1 MKKRYGILLGVVVL
15 LLAADQWLKYWTLQ
29 NLAGAPAIDL
39 IPGIFR
45 LTYVENRGAAF
56 GILQGGTVLLAIVS
70 VLAVALLLYFYKNIP
85 AEKGVWT
92 MRLSYILVIAGAIGN
107 MIDRIFCG
115 YVVDML
121 EFYWFSFP
129 VFNLEDCFIVV
140 GGIAFLLVAMIKPAW
155 AEALFGRSKKED
167 NNG

>member
-1 MKKRYGILLGVVVL
+1 MKKRYGILLGVVLL

-29 NLAGAPAIDL
+29 NLAGSPAIDL

-56 GILQGGTVLLAIVS
+56 GILQGGTVLLAVVS
-70 VLAVALLLYFYKNIP
+70 VAAVALLLYFYKNIP
-85 AEKGVWT
+85 EGKGVWT

-107 MIDRIFCG
+107 MIDRIFRG

-129 VFNLEDCFIVV
+129 VFNLADCFIVV

-155 AEALFGRSKKED
+155 AEALCGRSKKE
-167 NNG
+167 NENG

>member
-1 MKKRYGILLGVVVL
+1 MKKRYGILLGVVLL

-29 NLAGAPAIDL
+29 NLAGSPAIDL

-56 GILQGGTVLLAIVS
+56 GILQGGTVLLAVVS
-70 VLAVALLLYFYKNIP
+70 VAAMALLLYFYKNIP
-85 AEKGVWT
+85 EEKGVWT

-107 MIDRIFCG
+107 MIDRIFRG

-129 VFNLEDCFIVV
+129 VFNLADCVIVV

-155 AEALFGRSKKED
+155 AEALCGRSKKE
-167 NNG
+167 NENG

>member
-70 VLAVALLLYFYKNIP
+70 VLTVALLLYFYKNIP

-107 MIDRIFCG
+107 MIDRIFRG

-129 VFNLEDCFIVV
+129 VFNLADCFIVV